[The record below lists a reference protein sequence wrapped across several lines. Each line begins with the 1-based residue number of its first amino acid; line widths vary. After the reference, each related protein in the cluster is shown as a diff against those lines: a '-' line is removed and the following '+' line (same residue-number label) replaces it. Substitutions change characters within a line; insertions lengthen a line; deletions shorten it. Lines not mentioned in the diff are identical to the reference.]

1 MGPDKLIAIVVLR
14 FPLAADFEARLCWKN
29 DCETQKKRGF
39 IEREEGFPRL
49 TGCLMGKL
57 RQKIKI
63 NFETIFQKGR
73 RETIDLR
80 GILVLPFFE
89 DF

>member
-1 MGPDKLIAIVVLR
+1 
-14 FPLAADFEARLCWKN
+14 
-29 DCETQKKRGF
+29 
-39 IEREEGFPRL
+39 
-49 TGCLMGKL
+49 MGKL